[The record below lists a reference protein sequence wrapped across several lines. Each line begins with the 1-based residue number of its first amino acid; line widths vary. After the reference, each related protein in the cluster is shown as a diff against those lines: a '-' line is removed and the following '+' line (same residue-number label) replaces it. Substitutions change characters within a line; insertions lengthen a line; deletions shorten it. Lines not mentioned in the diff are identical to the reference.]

1 MFDNFQYAYLIGNFL
16 IGFPL
21 WLFLFIHRKDLRKEI
36 LISSVLIGVLAP
48 LWSPWFIKDYW
59 HPESL
64 NFWRLGAGDFFYGFF
79 FGGIA
84 NAIYEEIFGR
94 HYAKRKNR
102 KHHWSWFLIPFF
114 ALFFLVFGLPVYF
127 GINSIYA
134 ALVSF
139 VAMSAF
145 MIYFRRDLLFD
156 ALASGLLVGLLT
168 LFGYLIFLALFPGI
182 VHAWWKLSNLSGIF
196 VMGVPIEELLWAF
209 GLGMVAG
216 PFYEFFM
223 GLKFKKP

>member
-36 LISSVLIGVLAP
+36 LISSLLIGILAP

-84 NAIYEEIFGR
+84 NVIYEEIFGR
-94 HYAKRKNR
+94 HYAKRKDR
-102 KHHWSWFLIPFF
+102 KHHWSWFILPFAALGVLVFTQQLSLIANISFVSNFLISLNLGAVSSTGSLNVLIAFF
-114 ALFFLVFGLPVYF
+114 AG
-127 GINSIYA
+127 
-134 ALVSF
+134 LVSF
-139 VAMSAF
+139 LSPSV
-145 MIYFRRDLLFD
+145 LP
-156 ALASGLLVGLLT
+156 
-168 LFGYLIFLALFPGI
+168 LIPAFLAY
-182 VHAWWKLSNLSGIF
+182 
-196 VMGVPIEELLWAF
+196 
-209 GLGMVAG
+209 LGSTVSVN
-216 PFYEFFM
+216 E
-223 GLKFKKP
+223 K